1 MIWASGG
8 CTSSN
13 PLQSECSR
21 QADCAKDN
29 QWVFSESECNE
40 QADYSWEK
48 AKSAACTN
56 VLKEY
61 AECVD
66 SLKLACDDN
75 VEKEAA
81 EECKKEAKEFSEC
94 MADSLEDEAKERNG
108 ASNSSGGATSSSGG
122 SSGTNTSSSSSSSS
136 SSSGSTSN
144 GSVDDYCDKIAEC
157 SNGGQ
162 TAETCKSSQAAAVE
176 SAETAGCS
184 NELNDFL
191 DCASALSCTDLPNY
205 QTECSSSFEA
215 YQAACGT

>member
-21 QADCAKDN
+21 QADCAEEN

-40 QADYSWEK
+40 EADYSWEK

-66 SLKLACDDN
+66 GLKLACDDN

-81 EECKKEAKEFSEC
+81 EDCKNEAKEFSEC

-108 ASNSSGGATSSSGG
+108 SKSSSSGGTNTSSSG
-122 SSGTNTSSSSSSSS
+122 GTNTSSSSSG
-136 SSSGSTSN
+136 SSSGGTTSA
-144 GSVDDYCDKIAEC
+144 GIGAYCDKVEEC
-157 SNGGQ
+157 SDAQAG
-162 TAETCKSSQAAAVE
+162 ESCRSSQAAAGTACA
-176 SAETAGCS
+176 AELEDLLGCAAA
-184 NELNDFL
+184 L
-191 DCASALSCTDLPNY
+191 DCAELDSF
-205 QTECSSSFEA
+205 QTECKSENDA
-215 YQAACGT
+215 YVACTTN